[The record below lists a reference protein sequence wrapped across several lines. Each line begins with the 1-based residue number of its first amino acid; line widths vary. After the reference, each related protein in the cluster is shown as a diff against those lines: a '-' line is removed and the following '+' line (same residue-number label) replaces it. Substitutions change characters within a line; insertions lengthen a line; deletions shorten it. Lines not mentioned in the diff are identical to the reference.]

1 MNTKSVR
8 GGAGHKHTSPKA
20 HVFHCPLVRAHTWM
34 SALSLGR
41 MANVGGNSPL
51 GDAEKGD
58 GLLIPLN
65 ISPSWLFLVV
75 FIQLSFREKIEEG
88 CPMGQVS

>member
-51 GDAEKGD
+51 GDAEEGD